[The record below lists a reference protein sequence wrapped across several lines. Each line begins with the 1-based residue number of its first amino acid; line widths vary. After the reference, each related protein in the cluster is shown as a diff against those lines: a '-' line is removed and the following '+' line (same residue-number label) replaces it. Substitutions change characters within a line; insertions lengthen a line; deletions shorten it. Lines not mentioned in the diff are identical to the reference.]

1 MKKDQSIN
9 DCTFRISL
17 KKLENFSIFFCTFN
31 FMGKYILFI
40 VILLCGVNLFAK
52 NLPAE
57 ESKNVAIY
65 WDASFSQKDKNIS
78 KELEFLDVFFKDH
91 PNVKVKLVIVNS
103 KLVTDEHI
111 EIKSSDW
118 SSLKQ
123 KLSDVNYDSAL
134 DLDLINTKI
143 TADFL
148 LFFTDGHG
156 YLGEFKKNLYSPRI
170 YTISSTP
177 KINKKFLYE
186 TSFYSLGYHIN
197 LQELDANSGVKVIT
211 ENKKMIRL
219 EFVTNKNT
227 DSQKKYIEG
236 VVKDDIDVLPGINVL
251 VQGKNRGTITDKNGN
266 YKIAVEPGDVLVFS
280 SANKEEVIAK
290 VNTDDNFID
299 INMNDKV
306 TSLEAAIV
314 KSKVR
319 KERKMVDVGM
329 RKVDEKSVGYAVQ
342 TVEVDDQIDL
352 GQEIAGKFTGVKLY
366 SQSSLNNV
374 IIRTRKTFLG
384 STEPAVFIDDVP
396 TGGNLDILDSYNVES
411 VKVLKGFAAT
421 NLYGSVGVNGIILIT
436 TKGGKKL
443 SGRNKEKEQKNK
455 NIPVKIF
462 TSPLLVSDGPES
474 NFITLFKKESD
485 YNKAYKMYLNK
496 REFHKDNVTFFVE
509 CSDYFFDN
517 NKKDIGIQIL
527 SNLIELFPNNT
538 SVLKV
543 LAFNLEKRELFDRA
557 QKVYQRI
564 IDVSPLQSQIYL
576 DLANNYS
583 NEKQYQKSVDLFNK
597 VAKNK
602 VKAIESFNG
611 LQNQIENDFKYLLS
625 KRNQKW
631 RLRNVDQK
639 FFMLPKYDLRVVT
652 EWSHPVVEFEMQYI
666 NPKKQ
671 YFVLSHTMNKDKKT
685 IDHELTYKY
694 TSDEYIIANTEK
706 GDWYLNI
713 KLPNDYIPNIKEP
726 KFLKIKLYA
735 KFGSA
740 EEKLQTHIINLDRIT
755 QNRIFTSFKI

>member
-1 MKKDQSIN
+1 
-9 DCTFRISL
+9 
-17 KKLENFSIFFCTFN
+17 
-31 FMGKYILFI
+31 MGKYIIII
-40 VILLCGVNLFAK
+40 VTLLCSTNITAK
-52 NLPAE
+52 NLPTE
-57 ESKNVAIY
+57 DSKNVAIY
-65 WDASFSQKDKNIS
+65 WDASLSQKSKNIS
-78 KELEFLDVFFKDH
+78 NELEFLDVFFKEY
-91 PNVKVKLVIVNS
+91 PNTKIKLIIVNS
-103 KLVTDEHI
+103 KLLTDEKI

-123 KLSDVNYDSAL
+123 KLSDVNYDGAL
-134 DLDLINTKI
+134 DLGLINTKI

-148 LFFTDGHG
+148 LFFTDGQG
-156 YLGEFKKNLYSPRI
+156 YFGKFKKNLYSPRI
-170 YTISSTP
+170 FTISSTP

-236 VVKDDIDVLPGINVL
+236 IVKDDIDVLPNINVL

-280 SANKEEVIAK
+280 STNKEKVIAE
-290 VNTDDNFID
+290 VDPEDNFID
-299 INMNDKV
+299 IKMTDKV

-314 KSKVR
+314 KSKAQ
-319 KERKMVDVGM
+319 KERIMVDVGM

-342 TVEVDDQIDL
+342 TVEIDDQINL
-352 GQEIAGKFTGVKLY
+352 GKAIAGKFAGV
-366 SQSSLNNV
+366 QLNSRNSMND
-374 IIRTRKTFLG
+374 IMIRTRTTFLG
-384 STEPAVFIDDVP
+384 SNQPTIYIDGIP
-396 TGGNLDILDSYNVES
+396 TAGNLSGFDNPDVLNGADLLDSYNVES
-411 VKVLKGFAAT
+411 VKVLKGYAAT
-421 NLYGSVGVNGIILIT
+421 NLYGTFGVNGVILIT
-436 TKGGKKL
+436 TKGGKPL
-443 SGRNKEKEQKNK
+443 SGRIEEKQAKDEK
-455 NIPVKIF
+455 IPIKMF

-474 NFITLFKKESD
+474 DFITLFKKESD
-485 YNKAYKMYLNK
+485 YNKAYEMYLNIQ
-496 REFHKDNVTFFVE
+496 EFNKDNVTFFVE

-517 NKKDIGIQIL
+517 NQKDMGIQIL

-583 NEKQYQKSVDLFNK
+583 NEKQYQQSVDLFK
-597 VAKNK
+597 KIAKNK
-602 VKAIESFNG
+602 VKAIESFSG
-611 LQNQIENDFKYLLS
+611 LQNQIENDFKHLLS

-631 RLRNVDQK
+631 RLKNIDQK

-671 YFVLSHTMNKDKKT
+671 YVVLSHTMEKDEKT
-685 IDHELTYKY
+685 INHELVNKY
-694 TSDEYIIANTEK
+694 TSDEYIIANAEK
-706 GDWYLNI
+706 GEWYLNI
-713 KLPNDYIPNIKEP
+713 KLPDDYTPNIKEP
-726 KFLKIKLYA
+726 KFLKIKLYT

-740 EEKLQTHIINLDRIT
+740 EEKLQTHIINTDRIT
-755 QNRIFTSFKI
+755 KNRIFTSFKL